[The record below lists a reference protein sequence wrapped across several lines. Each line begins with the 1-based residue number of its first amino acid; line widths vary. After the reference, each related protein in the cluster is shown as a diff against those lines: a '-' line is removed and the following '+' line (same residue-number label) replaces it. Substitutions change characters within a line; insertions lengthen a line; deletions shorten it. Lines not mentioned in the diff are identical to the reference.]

1 MSESKRIVI
10 EQIDQH
16 NEEIL
21 RRQRR
26 LPPVPHYAR
35 GAVQPIEFMEGSF
48 TPEEYQGF
56 LKGNVIKYV
65 SRYRYKGTPEADL
78 IKAQTYLG

>member
-1 MSESKRIVI
+1 MP
-10 EQIDQH
+10 EQK
-16 NEEIL
+16 
-21 RRQRR
+21 
-26 LPPVPHYAR
+26 PPVAHYDR
-35 GAVQPIEFMEGSF
+35 GTIQPIEFFEGSF

-78 IKAQTYLG
+78 IKAATYLGWLLEAVKKENE